1 MTLAAASSS
10 YPLLNVFWTMFEFFL
25 WVVWIWV
32 LIAVFIDIFRSA
44 DLSGW
49 GKALWFLFVLVIPL
63 FGVLTYLIVR
73 GTTMHE
79 RSARY
84 ARQRDEEFRSYVASA
99 SPGSPADSAD
109 QLARLADLRDQGTIT
124 TEEFERGKAKILA

>member
-109 QLARLADLRDQGTIT
+109 QLAKLADLRDQGTIT
-124 TEEFERGKAKILA
+124 TEEFE